1 MEEFAMLIVS
11 VEESGDET
19 VLRCVGSILVGDEV
33 ETLRR
38 AVLSQ
43 TASPAVVLDLGRV
56 NAIDAGGIGLLVFLR
71 GWAQGLGTE
80 FKLMNVSPHLRK
92 LLKLMKLDS
101 MFNIHSSE
109 DRTWRDLVAIL
120 ATGSHNR
127 LSA

>member
-11 VEESGDET
+11 IEESGDET

-56 NAIDAGGIGLLVFLR
+56 NAIDAGAIGLLVFLR

-109 DRTWRDLVAIL
+109 DRTWRDLVVIL
-120 ATGSHNR
+120 ATESHNR

>member
-1 MEEFAMLIVS
+1 MLIVS
-11 VEESGDET
+11 IEDSGDAT

-33 ETLRR
+33 KILRR

-43 TASPAVVLDLGRV
+43 TASPAVVLDLRRV

-101 MFNIHSSE
+101 IFEIHSSE

-120 ATGSHNR
+120 VTESHNR